1 MKWSEAKKIINS
13 DPEVIKELEEN
24 ALEYEIKR
32 QIIQLRLEKK
42 LTQKKLAEL
51 IGTRQANISRLESGK
66 HYNFSI
72 CFLNKIA
79 KATNKKLK
87 IEFVEV

>member
-13 DPEVIKELEEN
+13 DPEVMKELEEN
-24 ALEYEIKR
+24 ALEYEIKK
-32 QIIQLRLEKK
+32 QIIKLRLENN

-51 IGTRQANISRLESGK
+51 IGTKQANISRLESGN
-66 HYNFSI
+66 HSNFSI

-87 IEFVEV
+87 IEFV